1 MDMSKLSAIPYF
13 MEIFHENAVRCP
25 GLPMLYDARHPEG
38 VTRAEVDERSARVYA
53 WLKQRGVGR
62 EDMVMIC
69 LPRGVEI
76 PIAMIGVWKAG
87 AALTVAEDDLP
98 PERIAFIQKDCGCVL
113 TIDSTVWEEITR
125 TPPLTG
131 YVKADDHDAAFAV
144 YTSGSTGTPKGVL
157 HEYGFFRMFVLTGTL
172 PSQTPETAYAESMLS
187 PFNTVTGV
195 VLPFKLL
202 YGLDCAHIL
211 PYEISRDPLR
221 LNRYFTEHNI
231 AQTFLPPSVLRVIG
245 GELSPSLRYL
255 VLGGEGV
262 DGLYLDGV
270 AMEHNY
276 SMSEACFPLCRFL
289 IDRAYERCPVGKPT
303 SDLLRLCLLDEEGRE
318 VPAGKVGEICFENP
332 FFRGYINRPEETKE
346 AFRGGLFH
354 SGDLGK
360 WDENGNLIVTGRVGD
375 MLKIGGN
382 RVEPAE
388 IEAVFRKL
396 TGRSW
401 CAVKGFT
408 VGTRTLLC
416 LYYQG
421 EDGLNV
427 RELRKAMRASLPD
440 YMIPA
445 RFQRVE
451 TVPLLAS
458 GKTDKAALPAPDFNE
473 NRPAYA
479 APVTAEETALCRAFE
494 TVFEI
499 EPIGLDDDF
508 FDLGGDSLTAMNL
521 LVEAELPGLSI
532 LDVYEGRTVRQIA
545 EALAQRSEIAVEDY
559 AVTEARQRARKH
571 PVPSD
576 LSRVE
581 DPGDIHY
588 PDLCSFDRS
597 VDAQKLCDAVNRA
610 IANRA
615 LLSTVIEE
623 DGAGKAVIR
632 YDPSVTPHLE
642 VQRMTEAE
650 FEAKRADLIQ
660 TFEMYGT
667 PLLHAGVFETERRVY
682 LFLDVHH
689 MIMDGSSIK
698 LLFDDIEK
706 AYHGQPLEQDTYFTY
721 LSHLE
726 RERTSERFQKAKEG
740 WLRLLYD
747 DNWHIGF
754 APDQSDG
761 PSEVAY
767 LPCRRVITKTELE
780 HLSERLG
787 VGENLLCVGLTF
799 LAIAMLDGENNYLC
813 ATFYH
818 NRGDDV
824 CRNAFGLMLGTV
836 FVAAKVRRSSSIAA
850 FYAELKAGWID
861 GAANLR
867 AGMDVMNEA
876 PRALR
881 IMLSTFQSYDTTGR
895 DVLSSLGAKRE
906 EVQHTESG
914 SMLEQCI
921 SYNEQPDMVIPVL
934 GANTAHF
941 SSEKRSAIL
950 GALETV
956 IDRLLAL
963 ESPENTTVGQLLG

>member
-1 MDMSKLSAIPYF
+1 M
-13 MEIFHENAVRCP
+13 
-25 GLPMLYDARHPEG
+25 LP
-38 VTRAEVDERSARVYA
+38 
-53 WLKQRGVGR
+53 
-62 EDMVMIC
+62 
-69 LPRGVEI
+69 
-76 PIAMIGVWKAG
+76 
-87 AALTVAEDDLP
+87 
-98 PERIAFIQKDCGCVL
+98 
-113 TIDSTVWEEITR
+113 
-125 TPPLTG
+125 
-131 YVKADDHDAAFAV
+131 
-144 YTSGSTGTPKGVL
+144 
-157 HEYGFFRMFVLTGTL
+157 
-172 PSQTPETAYAESMLS
+172 
-187 PFNTVTGV
+187 
-195 VLPFKLL
+195 
-202 YGLDCAHIL
+202 AH
-211 PYEISRDPLR
+211 
-221 LNRYFTEHNI
+221 
-231 AQTFLPPSVLRVIG
+231 
-245 GELSPSLRYL
+245 
-255 VLGGEGV
+255 
-262 DGLYLDGV
+262 
-270 AMEHNY
+270 
-276 SMSEACFPLCRFL
+276 
-289 IDRAYERCPVGKPT
+289 
-303 SDLLRLCLLDEEGRE
+303 
-318 VPAGKVGEICFENP
+318 
-332 FFRGYINRPEETKE
+332 
-346 AFRGGLFH
+346 
-354 SGDLGK
+354 
-360 WDENGNLIVTGRVGD
+360 
-375 MLKIGGN
+375 
-382 RVEPAE
+382 
-388 IEAVFRKL
+388 
-396 TGRSW
+396 
-401 CAVKGFT
+401 
-408 VGTRTLLC
+408 
-416 LYYQG
+416 
-421 EDGLNV
+421 
-427 RELRKAMRASLPD
+427 
-440 YMIPA
+440 
-445 RFQRVE
+445 FQRIDA
-451 TVPLLAS
+451 VPLLPS
-458 GKTDKAALPAPDFNE
+458 GKTDKSALPEPDWFE
-473 NRPAYA
+473 NRPAYV
-479 APVTAEETALCRAFE
+479 PPEKEEERTLCRAFE
-494 TVFEI
+494 AVFEI
-499 EPIGLDDDF
+499 APIGLDDDF
-508 FDLGGDSLTAMNL
+508 FDLGGDSVAAMAVL
-521 LVEAELPGLSI
+521 AEAELHGLSV
-532 LDVYEGRTVRQIA
+532 LDIFEGRTPRCILEKQ
-545 EALAQRSEIAVEDY
+545 AQRLAEDY
-559 AVTEARQRARKH
+559 EEDFAASEARERDRKH

-632 YDPSVTPHLE
+632 YDPSVTPRLE

-721 LSHLE
+721 LGHLE

-799 LAIAMLDGENNYLC
+799 LAMAMLDGENNYLC

-836 FVAAKVRRSSSIAA
+836 FVAAKVRRSSSVAG
-850 FYAELKAGWID
+850 FYTELKASWID
-861 GAANLR
+861 SAANLR

-906 EVQHTESG
+906 EVQNSQSG
-914 SMLEQCI
+914 SMLEQ
-921 SYNEQPDMVIPVL
+921 SFAYNEQPDVIAPML
-934 GANTAHF
+934 FINKAHY
-941 SSEKRSAIL
+941 SPAKRSAIL

-956 IDRLLAL
+956 IDRLVAL
-963 ESPENTTVGQLLG
+963 EDPERTTVGELLT